1 MPAYDFKSEDG
12 VVREFI
18 VPGGTVFFQAEDGK
32 SWNRASEIHAVAVV
46 GLSSGSHTDDVRRGY
61 YAQELK
67 QGSNFKSKFTKN
79 QIKKA
84 WNI

>member
-1 MPAYDFKSEDG
+1 MPAYDFKSTDG

-18 VPGGTVFFQAEDGK
+18 VPGGTVHFESDGK
-32 SWNRASEIHAVAVV
+32 TWNRASAVHAVAVV
-46 GLSSGSHTDDVRRGY
+46 GLSSGSHSDDVRRGY

-67 QGSNFKSKFTKN
+67 QGSNFRSKFTKN